1 MSSST
6 KSSIIDLTHPLD
18 PDKITIY
25 PGDHNFSCCPTSTVA
40 QDGYSVHS
48 LSLGTHTG
56 THIDAPSHFILN
68 GATIDQIPLDALI
81 SRPAIVVDLTYKE
94 AGTKILWDD
103 DLANYES
110 KMKEG
115 TMLLLYTGW
124 SAHWATPAYMKYPY
138 LDRDAAERIIA
149 TGLKI
154 IGSDT
159 LSPDEI
165 DGPEGYGV
173 HLAILGAG
181 GLIVE
186 NMTNLK
192 ALVELEA
199 EGGIDLELSVSIIPL
214 SLPGCDG
221 SPVRA
226 FGWKRR
232 TSSM

>member
-124 SAHWATPAYMKYPY
+124 SAHWATPAYMK
-138 LDRDAAERIIA
+138 IIA

-199 EGGIDLELSVSIIPL
+199 EGGIDSELSVSIIPL

-232 TSSM
+232 SSM